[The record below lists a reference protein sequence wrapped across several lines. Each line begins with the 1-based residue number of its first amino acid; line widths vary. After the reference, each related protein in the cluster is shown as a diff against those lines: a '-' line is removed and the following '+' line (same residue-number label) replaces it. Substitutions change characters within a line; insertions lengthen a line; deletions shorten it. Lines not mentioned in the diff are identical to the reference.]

1 MMRHKWWCL
10 MVALAIPSTPVWTA
24 DQPYMGDPT
33 RPPAS
38 VLRAIAPSVGTPGG
52 VPGGASAGMPGQA
65 AVAASAPASAASAPK
80 PRAPLPRLT
89 SIRIDADGQQRVALL
104 DGRAVTIGER
114 VGEWVV
120 SGIDTEGVTL
130 RGARG
135 LHRLAL
141 LPAADFGAA
150 AEPSPAASGSEKET
164 P

>member
-1 MMRHKWWCL
+1 MTRHKWWCL
-10 MVALAIPSTPVWTA
+10 MVALAVPTTPVWTA
-24 DQPYMGDPT
+24 DQPYLSDPT
-33 RPPAS
+33 RPPPS
-38 VLRAIAPSVGTPGG
+38 VLRAMAPPAPPPGFAPTTPAQ
-52 VPGGASAGMPGQA
+52 GAA
-65 AVAASAPASAASAPK
+65 AASAPASAASAPK

-104 DGRAVTIGER
+104 DGRAVSIGER
-114 VGEWVV
+114 IGEWVV

-150 AEPSPAASGSEKET
+150 TEPSPAASGGEKET

>member
-1 MMRHKWWCL
+1 MTRHKWWCL
-10 MVALAIPSTPVWTA
+10 TVALAVPTTPVWTA
-24 DQPYMGDPT
+24 DQPFLGDPT
-33 RPPAS
+33 RPPPS
-38 VLRAIAPSVGTPGG
+38 VLRSMAPPTSPPG
-52 VPGGASAGMPGQA
+52 VAPTAPAQGAA
-65 AVAASAPASAASAPK
+65 AASAPASAASAPK

-104 DGRAVTIGER
+104 DGRAVSIGER
-114 VGEWVV
+114 IGEWVV

-150 AEPSPAASGSEKET
+150 TEPSPAASGGEKET